1 MAKTKLRSLK
11 PAKALE
17 SLKRSLP
24 RATST
29 RNSGK
34 GEGIGLMVTVPP
46 ETQQALRVRAAQ
58 DGTTV
63 RALVLEALRKD
74 GYPVPPAEIVDRR
87 HRK

>member
-1 MAKTKLRSLK
+1 MAKTKLQSLK
-11 PAKALE
+11 RAKALD

-24 RATST
+24 PATST
-29 RNSGK
+29 RNTGK
-34 GEGIGLMVTVPP
+34 GEGTGLMVTVPP
-46 ETQQALRVRAAQ
+46 ATLQALRVRAAQ

-87 HRK
+87 VRK